1 MAKLEFFNHNW
12 DHVHSWT
19 SDHRYH
25 KDGHGNVFIQH
36 NEANEESW
44 VEVMSE
50 ADARA
55 FFVDLIH
62 NGWKQRK
69 YLGSF
74 MDKLLTACWFT

>member
-1 MAKLEFFNHNW
+1 MATLGFFNHNW

-25 KDGHGNVFIQH
+25 IDEYNNVFIQH

-44 VEVMSE
+44 VEVMSID
-50 ADARA
+50 DARNY
-55 FFVDLIH
+55 FVDLIH
-62 NGWKQRK
+62 QGWKQRK

-74 MDKLLTACWFT
+74 MDALMS

>member
-1 MAKLEFFNHNW
+1 MARLEFFNHQW

-19 SDHRYH
+19 CDHRYY

-36 NEANEESW
+36 NVANEESW

-50 ADARA
+50 DDARA

-62 NGWKQRK
+62 KGWQQRK
-69 YLGSF
+69 YLVSF
-74 MDKLLTACWFT
+74 MDKLTTA